1 MWQYICFFF
10 CISSG
15 VLVIPSINMVDKHSI
30 WCLLVQQRGDN
41 EVMIIYLRAS
51 AHKRHI
57 NDIFVAGSSSSW
69 ALTAKYRCVVV
80 CGVAGWGTTT
90 FCRSCSPSCSIVA
103 TCSTI
108 AVGGFGSVA
117 LLLLLQIAL
126 LYKSVNL
133 SFACETNFICEIV
146 WTQTYSGQHGQK
158 WT

>member
-1 MWQYICFFF
+1 MYDIDILPCRICIEDLRSTACFKTAHLQ
-10 CISSG
+10 G
-15 VLVIPSINMVDKHSI
+15 
-30 WCLLVQQRGDN
+30 
-41 EVMIIYLRAS
+41 LRAS

-69 ALTAKYRCVVV
+69 ALTAKYRRVAV

-146 WTQTYSGQHGQK
+146 
-158 WT
+158 